1 MVDQAD
7 TAELCKDKCIFCRSV
22 ASPLTGEAKLTVV
35 SQVRGR
41 KTTLDASILH
51 GDSDV
56 IQYMACN
63 SAIVKVHASC
73 RIVGNNVGWFHA
85 RCKHGF
91 MHQPPVDIRI
101 LPIIDL
107 NPNDKSCIL
116 SSLSFVADQAAKLNI
131 VTPVIT
137 FDQQLFIKAVEVID
151 CHKLNSL

>member
-41 KTTLDASILH
+41 KTILDASILH

-73 RIVGNNVGWFHA
+73 QKVGKNGGLFQAKW
-85 RCKHGF
+85 K
-91 MHQPPVDIRI
+91 PPVEIPFFP
-101 LPIIDL
+101 LNEL

-116 SSLSFVADQAAKLNI
+116 S
-131 VTPVIT
+131 
-137 FDQQLFIKAVEVID
+137 
-151 CHKLNSL
+151 